1 MPTNRRNITMIKTE
15 VKMEVTN
22 EAQFYALQDL
32 LFNNGLYWGI
42 TGSNKSKATCSYSKY
57 HIFVYKRGFTREAN
71 LYNSDVEYFND
82 HSHTEVDIDLYLK
95 TKGTCIISP
104 LKRKKLT

>member
-1 MPTNRRNITMIKTE
+1 MIKTE

-42 TGSNKSKATCSYSKY
+42 TGSNKSKAMCNYSKY
-57 HIFVYKRGFTREAN
+57 HIFIYKRGFTREAN

-82 HSHTEVDIDLYLK
+82 HSHTEVDTELYIR
-95 TKGTCIISP
+95 TKGTCITK
-104 LKRKKLT
+104 LQKRKQL

>member
-32 LFNNGLYWGI
+32 LFRNGMYWGI
-42 TGSNKSKATCSYSKY
+42 TGSDKSKSTCNYSKY
-57 HIFVYKRGFTREAN
+57 YIYVYKRGFTKAEN
-71 LYNSDVEYFND
+71 LDSFDVEYFNN
-82 HSHTEVDIDLYLK
+82 HPHTEVDTELYIR
-95 TKGTCIISP
+95 TKGTCMP
-104 LKRKKLT
+104 KLQKRKILT

>member
-32 LFNNGLYWGI
+32 LFRNGMYWGI
-42 TGSNKSKATCSYSKY
+42 TGSDKSKSTCNYSKY
-57 HIFVYKRGFTREAN
+57 YIYVYKRGFTRAEN
-71 LYNSDVEYFND
+71 LDSFDVEYFNN
-82 HSHTEVDIDLYLK
+82 HPHTEVDTELYLK
-95 TKGTCIISP
+95 TKGTCILSP
-104 LKRKKLT
+104 LKRRILP